1 MKQKHFID
9 SHKGVTFI
17 AVLLMMAWFNQWQN
31 PTAWVYLALHGTY
44 GILWILKGQIFPDA
58 QWEQVLLQ
66 YRLAEAQLIQAR
78 RAFNDTRIKAPI
90 SGTITAKR
98 VDVGTMVNPGTIVCE
113 LVDVSKLKVLL
124 DVAERDIF
132 SIRVG
137 TPVEITS
144 DVVPGKTFRGQV
156 TAIAPKA
163 SDAHTFPVEITITP
177 PYSELKAGMFVRV
190 RFLALARLVGLV
202 IPRDAIIGSLQHARV
217 YVVETTTNTAS
228 ERIIRCGAERN
239 GSVIVLDGLSAGEQV
254 IVTGNNVVTDGAR
267 VVRRSQ
273 QESQ

>member
-1 MKQKHFID
+1 
-9 SHKGVTFI
+9 
-17 AVLLMMAWFNQWQN
+17 
-31 PTAWVYLALHGTY
+31 
-44 GILWILKGQIFPDA
+44 
-58 QWEQVLLQ
+58 
-66 YRLAEAQLIQAR
+66 
-78 RAFNDTRIKAPI
+78 
-90 SGTITAKR
+90 
-98 VDVGTMVNPGTIVCE
+98 
-113 LVDVSKLKVLL
+113 
-124 DVAERDIF
+124 
-132 SIRVG
+132 
-137 TPVEITS
+137 
-144 DVVPGKTFRGQV
+144 
-156 TAIAPKA
+156 
-163 SDAHTFPVEITITP
+163 
-177 PYSELKAGMFVRV
+177 MFVRV

>member
-1 MKQKHFID
+1 MKRWKFILAALVLSGIIVAVLANNKRTIEQRRSENVLQTVIPVVTAPVRWDTLDNSLELTGTISANNVVQVASEANGRIVRSAIELGRTVQQGEVLAVLDDELRRAQLLTAEANYAKAKSDSARYWFLKQKE
-9 SHKGVTFI
+9 SV
-17 AVLLMMAWFNQWQN
+17 
-31 PTAWVYLALHGTY
+31 
-44 GILWILKGQIFPDA
+44 PDA

-163 SDAHTFPVEITITP
+163 SDAHTF
-177 PYSELKAGMFVRV
+177 G
-190 RFLALARLVGLV
+190 
-202 IPRDAIIGSLQHARV
+202 
-217 YVVETTTNTAS
+217 
-228 ERIIRCGAERN
+228 
-239 GSVIVLDGLSAGEQV
+239 
-254 IVTGNNVVTDGAR
+254 
-267 VVRRSQ
+267 
-273 QESQ
+273 